1 MVNIASEIDVTFVD
15 GCDPFSRNKK
25 LRIGNYP
32 TAFELDNNFASHDD
46 VKNQAKTL
54 DIAIH
59 FWPTLRKMLTA
70 PPSSS
75 TDQLKAES
83 IA

>member
-1 MVNIASEIDVTFVD
+1 MVNMASAVDVTFVD
-15 GCDPFSRNKK
+15 NSNPFSRNKK

-32 TAFELDNNFASHDD
+32 TAFELDNYFASHDD

-59 FWPTLRKMLTA
+59 F
-70 PPSSS
+70 
-75 TDQLKAES
+75 
-83 IA
+83 